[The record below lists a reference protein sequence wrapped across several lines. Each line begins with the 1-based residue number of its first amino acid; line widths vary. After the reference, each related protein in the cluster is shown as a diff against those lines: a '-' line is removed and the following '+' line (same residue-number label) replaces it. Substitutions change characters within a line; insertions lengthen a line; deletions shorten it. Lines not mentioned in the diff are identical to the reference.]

1 MTYMFMIAA
10 VNAGAGLLSI
20 SPFLILIEVLARRQI
35 PLLPLPHLIGSGLF
49 GLSLSTILSVTGIP
63 AVYDIHIYPN
73 INLIPFTNIAAD
85 MPHYVE
91 SILLFLPVGT
101 LLPLLYRSFQRL
113 SRCVLYGFF
122 FSLAI
127 ELAQLLCFRV
137 TDIDDLLMNTLGAAI
152 GFGIFFLFK
161 KLYPPVTHAFS
172 LSEEQI
178 EKLPALFGLEACILT
193 VAAWAAALLL
203 APAIRNII
211 LTIFL

>member
-1 MTYMFMIAA
+1 MITAI
-10 VNAGAGLLSI
+10 NAGAGLLSI

-49 GLSLSTILSVTGIP
+49 CLSLSTILSVTGIP
-63 AVYDIHIYPN
+63 AVYDIHIHAN
-73 INLIPFTNIAAD
+73 VNLVPFANIAAD
-85 MPHYVE
+85 ASRYVE
-91 SILLFLPVGT
+91 NILLFLPIGA
-101 LLPLLYRSFQRL
+101 LLPLVYRGFQRL

-127 ELAQLLCFRV
+127 ELAQLLCFRA
-137 TDIDDLLMNTLGAAI
+137 TDIDDLLMNTLGAAT
-152 GFGIFFLFK
+152 GFGIFALLK
-161 KLYPPVTHAFS
+161 KLYPPVAHAFS
-172 LSEEQI
+172 LSEEQT
-178 EKLPALFGLEACILT
+178 EKLPALFELEACILT